1 MSRVHGKVDRGSHIC
16 VIYIELMI
24 GCGIRDEGAKRMGQ
38 MLAINGTLMELGLL
52 GECPM
57 VHPTVVISL
66 PC

>member
-1 MSRVHGKVDRGSHIC
+1 MTD
-16 VIYIELMI
+16 
-24 GCGIRDEGAKRMGQ
+24 CGADEEGAKRMGQ